1 MDRCI
6 HYAIMSSEKPPQ
18 EVPVLTG
25 AESDKITTRQPYPEQ
40 TDSKHEEPYEEE
52 LDIERQTTSRGHNSI
67 DDTSSQRPKLEPIRS
82 HVSTHDAPGATNDDH
97 YEEGDEVYSK
107 FTPNRKIV
115 IVSVLSF
122 CSFLAP
128 ISSTSILSA
137 SPEVVATFHT
147 TGALFNLSNALYMLF
162 MGLSPLV
169 YGPLGT
175 TYGRRW
181 PLIIASITF
190 TLFSIGSALS
200 PNLACYYIMRM
211 LTAFQGTAFLIIGGT
226 VIGDIYR
233 PIERGTAYG
242 FFLSGTLIGPAL
254 GPLIAGVIV
263 TYVSWRNIFWLQVA
277 LAGVA
282 TIAVILLIPETIHRA
297 RKEELVGLTRKEK
310 ARKLWSWGNPVR
322 VLWLFRYPN
331 LAIVGVASSAL
342 VWNMYSLLTP
352 IRYVLNPRF
361 ELTTPLQ
368 SGLFYIAPGCGY
380 LTGTFFGGR
389 WADHVVKK
397 WIRKRGGQRVPEDR
411 LRSCLVA
418 LGVVIPACM
427 LLYGWSIEKEVGGI
441 PLPVIVM
448 YIQGVAQLF
457 CFPSLNTYCLV
468 SKREPLSKRKEIESC
483 PSTPHTDFRTSQDV
497 MKKQSSEVVA
507 GNYVIRYLFAAGG
520 SAACLPVIEAIGV
533 GWFST
538 ISAFFLVLAAV
549 GTWATS
555 VWGHEWQES
564 MERRWPSE
572 A

>member
-1 MDRCI
+1 M
-6 HYAIMSSEKPPQ
+6 
-18 EVPVLTG
+18 
-25 AESDKITTRQPYPEQ
+25 
-40 TDSKHEEPYEEE
+40 
-52 LDIERQTTSRGHNSI
+52 
-67 DDTSSQRPKLEPIRS
+67 
-82 HVSTHDAPGATNDDH
+82 
-97 YEEGDEVYSK
+97 
-107 FTPNRKIV
+107 
-115 IVSVLSF
+115 
-122 CSFLAP
+122 
-128 ISSTSILSA
+128 
-137 SPEVVATFHT
+137 
-147 TGALFNLSNALYMLF
+147 
-162 MGLSPLV
+162 
-169 YGPLGT
+169 
-175 TYGRRW
+175 
-181 PLIIASITF
+181 LII
-190 TLFSIGSALS
+190 
-200 PNLACYYIMRM
+200 
-211 LTAFQGTAFLIIGGT
+211 
-226 VIGDIYR
+226 R
-233 PIERGTAYG
+233 PGI
-242 FFLSGTLIGPAL
+242 
-254 GPLIAGVIV
+254 IV

-282 TIAVILLIPETIHRA
+282 TLAVIILIPETIHRA
-297 RKEELVGLTRKEK
+297 RKEDLVGLTKK
-310 ARKLWSWGNPVR
+310 QQARKLWSWANPVR
-322 VLWLFRYPN
+322 VIWLFRYPN

-448 YIQGVAQLF
+448 YVQGVAQLF

-468 SKREPLSKRKEIESC
+468 SRERSSDSKWDSM
-483 PSTPHTDFRTSQDV
+483 FRASMNILLTISQDV

-538 ISAFFLVLAAV
+538 ISALFLVLAAL

-555 VWGHEWQES
+555 IWGHEWQES
-564 MERRWPSE
+564 MEKRWPSE

>member
-1 MDRCI
+1 
-6 HYAIMSSEKPPQ
+6 MSSEEPPQ

-40 TDSKHEEPYEEE
+40 TDPKHEEPYEEE
-52 LDIERQTTSRGHNSI
+52 LDIERQTISRGHNSI

-82 HVSTHDAPGATNDDH
+82 HVSTHDAPGANNDDH

-297 RKEELVGLTRKEK
+297 RKEELVGLSRKEK

-468 SKREPLSKRKEIESC
+468 SGFSFQHPSLPHSLPSIKDTSLTTTFAGRHEKAILRSRRRQLRDPLPIRCRGLRGLLARDRSHRRRVVFDDIGLLPRAGC
-483 PSTPHTDFRTSQDV
+483 GWYVGDFDL
-497 MKKQSSEVVA
+497 
-507 GNYVIRYLFAAGG
+507 G
-520 SAACLPVIEAIGV
+520 P
-533 GWFST
+533 
-538 ISAFFLVLAAV
+538 
-549 GTWATS
+549 
-555 VWGHEWQES
+555 
-564 MERRWPSE
+564 
-572 A
+572 